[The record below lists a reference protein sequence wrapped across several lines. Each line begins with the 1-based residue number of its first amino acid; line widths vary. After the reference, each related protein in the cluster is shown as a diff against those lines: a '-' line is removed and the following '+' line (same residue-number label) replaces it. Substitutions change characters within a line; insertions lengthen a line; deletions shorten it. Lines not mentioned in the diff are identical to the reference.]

1 MNVFMLFIK
10 LKKYIYLN
18 YKFSIYIRIFQKS
31 FLCEIVKI
39 NVIFEKEFYL

>member
-18 YKFSIYIRIFQKS
+18 YKFSIYIKIFLIEYLRKV
-31 FLCEIVKI
+31 FFVK
-39 NVIFEKEFYL
+39 